1 MTAAEIRAMRETIR
15 EADKR
20 AYQMADEA
28 NEKAETSGSLQEQN
42 KWLAVWNRI
51 SDVSLYLENAADEL
65 DAIEKTIQ

>member
-1 MTAAEIRAMRETIR
+1 
-15 EADKR
+15 
-20 AYQMADEA
+20 MADEA